1 MGWIISSRTL
11 ASFLAALMLAVGI
24 AAAPAVAAPSSSAT
38 ASFDAMIADAKAA
51 MMVAP
56 HQTIA
61 KAQAARTVA
70 ERLPAAQR
78 VAAIATTRWLEGAA
92 YLRLDDTAHAG
103 PLSKQAFAAG
113 ANTRPATKLTGD
125 ILLSLGGYHTAIAD
139 VADALDDYQRAH
151 NIFRDIGDTRSRAVA
166 ILSIALLNQEAKDWD
181 NAQKYYDQARD
192 VYHGEP
198 LLLMAIYNDRGN
210 ALKEVGRYA
219 EANAQFSE
227 ALTLARKMNNQTV
240 VARVL
245 SFFVCLFF

>member
-1 MGWIISSRTL
+1 MGWIFSSRTL

-24 AAAPAVAAPSSSAT
+24 ATTPTVAAPAAASAST
-38 ASFDAMIADAKAA
+38 SFDAMIADAKAA
-51 MMVAP
+51 MMVDP

-61 KAQAARTVA
+61 KAQAARAIA
-70 ERLPAAQR
+70 EHLPPAQR
-78 VAAIATTRWLEGAA
+78 VAAIATTQWLQGAA

-103 PLSKQAFAAG
+103 PLIKQALAAVVG
-113 ANTRPATKLTGD
+113 ARPPTKLNGD

-139 VADALDDYQRAH
+139 VANALDDYQRAH
-151 NIFRDIGDTRSRAVA
+151 NIFRDIGETRSRAIA

-219 EANAQFSE
+219 EANAQFS
-227 ALTLARKMNNQTV
+227 
-240 VARVL
+240 
-245 SFFVCLFF
+245 